1 MASQELL
8 AVLLG
13 MHFRGFV
20 VMLGGMQAVA
30 MRHVGM
36 VRGLF
41 VISGLVVLGGFAM
54 VLGRML
60 VMLRGLLVVF
70 VNVVFVEIVAVH
82 RLLPGCSDE
91 QSSIAGDR

>member
-1 MASQELL
+1 MAKQELL

-13 MHFRGFV
+13 VHFRGFL
-20 VMLGGMQAVA
+20 VMLGGMQAMP

-36 VRGLF
+36 MRGLF

-54 VLGRML
+54 VLGRVV
-60 VMLRGLLVVF
+60 VMLRRLLVMF

-91 QSSIAGDR
+91 QPSIAGDR